1 VHPDLFVALHEK
13 GQVTVLRTP
22 LGRNDRKFTSIRY
35 DPGPQM
41 PTNEVRRM
49 RQSVSPFSL
58 PARRAALLAIA
69 AVFGLVSAAVPASTP
84 LEPAQQIGAANIE
97 ARDIR
102 VGRAADGRYLLAWSG
117 EDSIFFQRH
126 AANGQPL
133 GAVTVI
139 GPAEVGTAF
148 PRIQLDSNAAGDF
161 VLRWESIDGL
171 RIRSYAANGSLRAA
185 FLHSDDPA
193 GLQTYDVAID
203 DGGNLLVATR
213 VVRGVRV
220 PLIGYSDIR
229 FAQTTVSAQ
238 RYTASG
244 TPVGLATRI
253 FTSLTDPGLQYR
265 GLSTAPPAAVFTP
278 GGAALVVWETEDGI
292 GPRGVFGRRLTANGR
307 VDGLAFRVDGR
318 EAAGANRP
326 SVETDAA
333 GNVLI
338 AWTQPHPQGSNSF
351 SGEDV
356 FVRRYDTAGRSG
368 PIVEIN
374 GDLATSPDIDLAVNR
389 AGDAVL
395 IWPSTPSAFC
405 CQPAQLTAQRLDR
418 SGQPAGASILVAGNF
433 VDEPQVDIADDG
445 SFVAV
450 WSQGLFSSERVF
462 ARRYS
467 AP

>member
-1 VHPDLFVALHEK
+1 
-13 GQVTVLRTP
+13 
-22 LGRNDRKFTSIRY
+22 
-35 DPGPQM
+35 
-41 PTNEVRRM
+41 M
-49 RQSVSPFSL
+49 RPSVSPFSL
-58 PARRAALLAIA
+58 PARRALPLAIA
-69 AVFGLVSAAVPASTP
+69 AVFGLAPVAVPASTP

-97 ARDIR
+97 ARDIQ

-117 EDSIFFQRH
+117 EDSIFFQRY
-126 AANGQPL
+126 AASGQPQ
-133 GAVTVI
+133 GAVTVV

-148 PRIQLDSNAAGDF
+148 PRIQLDSNADGDF
-161 VLRWESIDGL
+161 VLRWEAIDGL
-171 RIRSYAANGSLRAA
+171 RVRSYAANGSLRAA
-185 FLHSDDPA
+185 FLHNDDPV

-203 DGGNLLVATR
+203 DDGDLLVATR

-229 FAQTTVSAQ
+229 FAQTTVSAR

-244 TPVGLATRI
+244 APVGPATRL

-265 GLSTAPPAAVFTP
+265 GLSTAPPAAAFTP
-278 GGAALVVWETEDGI
+278 GGAALVVWETEDGR
-292 GPRGVFGRRLTANGR
+292 GPRGVFGRRLAANGR

-326 SVETDAA
+326 TVETDAA

-338 AWTQPHPQGSNSF
+338 AWTQPHPQGANSF
-351 SGEDV
+351 SNEDV
-356 FVRRYDTAGRSG
+356 FVRRYDAAGRAG
-368 PIVEIN
+368 PIVKLD
-374 GDLATSPDIDLAVNR
+374 GDLATSPDIDLAVNS

-395 IWPSTPSAFC
+395 IWPSTPSASC
-405 CQPAQLTAQRLDR
+405 CQPARLTARRLDR
-418 SGQPAGASILVAGNF
+418 SGQPSGAPILVAGNS

-445 SFVAV
+445 SFVAA
-450 WSQGLFSSERVF
+450 WSQGLFSAERVF